1 MSWKIDQIEFKN
13 FKFFKKEFTL
23 PLERKHLLVYG
34 ENGSGKSSIHWGFHT
49 ILQSCLKS
57 VDETNKYFD
66 SANSENLRN
75 CFANDNEEAYIKIS
89 FSDDEGHSNDFTLAK
104 DNNNESNN
112 PFLKATVVASDFLNY
127 RYLSSLFDFRNS
139 MDNDI
144 FSSFEKE
151 ILPYLYNKK
160 QIQLIFPDNSRR
172 KTQELVECWKCIK
185 EWQDYLANQEASN
198 DEKETY
204 SGLCTMFENI
214 INSQLTDIINIA
226 NKKLKEIFH
235 IPVSISVT
243 YDGLTNHLKDY
254 NYRPKLILTAQL
266 TYTDLHPNSV
276 NIYHLRTFFNEAK
289 LSCIA
294 LAIRLAIVDRRLSFA
309 NINVDFSKLLFIDDL
324 LLSLDMSNRRLIIRI
339 LLDYSDR
346 YQMILFTHDRAFF
359 HLIQDEVALRDEDA
373 NWKCFEFY
381 QPEESIGMNSFP
393 EPCFRE
399 NGKHYIDAL
408 NLYKL
413 NQYPA
418 AALEIRKGFEA
429 LLCKWYPKNKI
440 KEHDKQRDEIINLT
454 LAQLIKKWKLFC
466 NRFHAPVNFLEMAI
480 IDKYRDELMNPL
492 SHNNIYAPI
501 YRQEIKDCMS
511 ILKKAETEI
520 TLLNVAYDADVL
532 KTEFSLT
539 LSVSKYKNVTVDF
552 YPKEV
557 WRILKVNDDKYYE
570 NIRVII
576 KTCDTA
582 NIVKG
587 NYECSLECLYN
598 KIVKYLKTDLFSFD
612 KIGEYITNSSNVK
625 LSEF

>member
-1 MSWKIDQIEFKN
+1 MSWKIDQIVFKN

-23 PLERKHLLVYG
+23 SLERKHLLVYG

-66 SANSENLRN
+66 STNSENLRN
-75 CFANDNEEAYIKIS
+75 CFANANEEAYIKIA

-104 DNNNESNN
+104 DYNNESNN
-112 PFLKATVVASDFLNY
+112 SFLKATVVASDFLNY

-160 QIQLIFPDNSRR
+160 QIQLIFPDSSRR

-185 EWQDYLANQEASN
+185 EWQEHLASHKASN
-198 DEKETY
+198 DELDTY
-204 SGLCTMFENI
+204 SGLCTMFEHI

-226 NKKLKEIFH
+226 NEKLKEIFH

-266 TYTDLHPNSV
+266 TYTDLHPINA
-276 NIYHLRTFFNEAK
+276 NICHLRTFFNEAK

-359 HLIQDEVALRDEDA
+359 YLIQDEVALRDEDA
-373 NWKCFEFY
+373 NWKCYEFY

-399 NGKHYIDAL
+399 KGKHYIDAL

-429 LLCKWYPKNKI
+429 LLCKWYPKN
-440 KEHDKQRDEIINLT
+440 IIN
-454 LAQLIKKWKLFC
+454 
-466 NRFHAPVNFLEMAI
+466 
-480 IDKYRDELMNPL
+480 
-492 SHNNIYAPI
+492 
-501 YRQEIKDCMS
+501 
-511 ILKKAETEI
+511 
-520 TLLNVAYDADVL
+520 
-532 KTEFSLT
+532 
-539 LSVSKYKNVTVDF
+539 
-552 YPKEV
+552 
-557 WRILKVNDDKYYE
+557 
-570 NIRVII
+570 
-576 KTCDTA
+576 
-582 NIVKG
+582 
-587 NYECSLECLYN
+587 
-598 KIVKYLKTDLFSFD
+598 
-612 KIGEYITNSSNVK
+612 
-625 LSEF
+625 

>member
-1 MSWKIDQIEFKN
+1 MNWKINQIEFKN
-13 FKFFKKEFTL
+13 FKFFKNEFTL

-66 SANSENLRN
+66 STNSENLRN
-75 CFANDNEEAYIKIS
+75 CFARDNEEAYIKIS
-89 FSDDEGHSNDFTLAK
+89 FYDDEGHTKEFTLSK
-104 DNNNESNN
+104 DYNNESNN
-112 PFLKATVVASDFLNY
+112 LFLKATVVASDFLNY

-139 MDNDI
+139 MNNDI

-151 ILPYLYNKK
+151 ILPYLYNKR
-160 QIQLIFPDNSRR
+160 QILLVFPDCSHRN
-172 KTQELVECWKCIK
+172 TQELVECWKCIK
-185 EWQDYLANQEASN
+185 EWQNYLARHKASN
-198 DEKETY
+198 NELDTY
-204 SGLCTMFENI
+204 SGLCKLFEQI
-214 INSQLTDIINIA
+214 INSLLTEIINLA
-226 NKKLKEIFH
+226 NEKLKEIFH

-243 YDGLTNHLKDY
+243 YEGLINHLKDY
-254 NYRPKLILTAQL
+254 NYRPKLILTARL
-266 TYTDLHPNSV
+266 IYSDLHPNSV
-276 NIYHLRTFFNEAK
+276 NICHLRTFFNEAK

-309 NINVDFSKLLFIDDL
+309 NTGIDFSKLLFIDDL

-339 LLDYSDR
+339 LLDYSDK

-373 NWKCFEFY
+373 NWKCYEFY
-381 QPEESIGMNSFP
+381 QPEESIDMNSFP

-399 NGKHYIDAL
+399 KGKHYIDAL

-429 LLCKWYPKNKI
+429 LLCKWYPKNMI
-440 KEHDKQRDEIINLT
+440 KEHDRQRDEIINLS
-454 LAQLIKKWKLFC
+454 LAQLIKKWSLFC
-466 NRFHAPVNFLEMAI
+466 KRFHAPENILEMAI
-480 IDKYRDELMNPL
+480 INKYRDELMNPL

-511 ILKKAETEI
+511 ILKKAENEI

-532 KTEFSLT
+532 KAEFSLT
-539 LSVSKYKNVTVDF
+539 LYVSKYKNVTVEF

-557 WRILKVNDDKYYE
+557 WRILKVNNNKYYE
-570 NIRVII
+570 NIKVVI
-576 KTCDTA
+576 KSCNTA

-598 KIVKYLKTDLFSFD
+598 KIVKNLNTDLFNFE
-612 KIGEYITNSSNVK
+612 KIGEYIVNSSHVK
-625 LSEF
+625 LCDF